1 MLIEKLMVAYMDTK
15 DNHIYYLD
23 KNEQTILLDA
33 IEPGGLPNLEFLDA
47 EEPERFIEI
56 PKVMS
61 VESFSWM
68 VEFESFHQ
76 NSELLHALNE
86 DEPFEHFTKKVSELN
101 LHETW
106 QTFQKDKV
114 KSRIEL
120 WLTENKIKEIQK
132 QPE

>member
-15 DNHIYYLD
+15 TSNIYYLD

-33 IEPGGLPNLEFLDA
+33 IEHNGLPNLEFLDA

-56 PKVMS
+56 PKVMN

-68 VEFESFHQ
+68 VEFESSNQ

-86 DEPFEHFTKKVSELN
+86 EKPFDRFTEKVIELN
-101 LHETW
+101 LHEEW

-114 KSRIEL
+114 KNRIEL
-120 WLTENKIKEIQK
+120 WLTENKVKEMQK

>member
-1 MLIEKLMVAYMDTK
+1 MIIEKLMVAYMDTK

-86 DEPFEHFTKKVSELN
+86 DEPFERFTKKVSELN

>member
-1 MLIEKLMVAYMDTK
+1 LLIDKLMVAYMDTK
-15 DNHIYYLD
+15 ANHIYYLD

-47 EEPERFIEI
+47 EEPERFLEI
-56 PKVMS
+56 PKVMN

-68 VEFESFHQ
+68 VEFESSHQ
-76 NSELLHALNE
+76 NNELLHALNE
-86 DEPFEHFTKKVSELN
+86 DEPFKRFTEKVSELS
-101 LHETW
+101 LHEKW

-114 KSRIEL
+114 KNRIKM

>member
-1 MLIEKLMVAYMDTK
+1 MLIDKLMVAYMDTK
-15 DNHIYYLD
+15 ANHIYYLD

-47 EEPERFIEI
+47 EEPERFLEI
-56 PKVMS
+56 PKVMN

-76 NSELLHALNE
+76 NNELLHALNKE
-86 DEPFEHFTKKVSELN
+86 EPFKRFTEKVSELN
-101 LHETW
+101 LNEKW

-114 KSRIEL
+114 KSRIEM

>member
-1 MLIEKLMVAYMDTK
+1 MLIDKLMVAYMDTK
-15 DNHIYYLD
+15 ANHIYYLD

-33 IEPGGLPNLEFLDA
+33 IEPGDLPNLEFLDA
-47 EEPERFIEI
+47 EEPERFLEI
-56 PKVMS
+56 PKVMN

-76 NSELLHALNE
+76 NNELLHALNE
-86 DEPFEHFTKKVSELN
+86 DEPFKRFTEKVSELS
-101 LHETW
+101 LHEKW

-114 KSRIEL
+114 KNRIKM

>member
-1 MLIEKLMVAYMDTK
+1 LLIDKLMVAYMDTK
-15 DNHIYYLD
+15 ANHIYYLD

-47 EEPERFIEI
+47 EEPERFLEI
-56 PKVMS
+56 PKVMN

-68 VEFESFHQ
+68 VEFESVHQ
-76 NSELLHALNE
+76 NNELLHALNE
-86 DEPFEHFTKKVSELN
+86 DEPFKRFTEKVSELS
-101 LHETW
+101 LHEKW

-114 KSRIEL
+114 KNRIEL
-120 WLTENKIKEIQK
+120 WLSENKIKEIQK

>member
-1 MLIEKLMVAYMDTK
+1 MLIDKLMVAYMDTK
-15 DNHIYYLD
+15 ANHIYYLD

-33 IEPGGLPNLEFLDA
+33 IEPDGLPNLEFLDA
-47 EEPERFIEI
+47 EEPERFLEI
-56 PKVMS
+56 PKVMN

-76 NSELLHALNE
+76 NNELLHALNE
-86 DEPFEHFTKKVSELN
+86 DEPFKQFTEKVSELN
-101 LHETW
+101 LHDKW

-114 KSRIEL
+114 KNRIEM

>member
-1 MLIEKLMVAYMDTK
+1 MLIDKLMVAYMDTK
-15 DNHIYYLD
+15 ANHIYYLD

-33 IEPGGLPNLEFLDA
+33 IEPGCLPNLEFLDA
-47 EEPERFIEI
+47 EEPERFLEI
-56 PKVMS
+56 PKVMT

-68 VEFESFHQ
+68 VEFESVHQ
-76 NSELLHALNE
+76 NNELLHALNE
-86 DEPFEHFTKKVSELN
+86 DEPFKRFTEKVSELN
-101 LHETW
+101 LHEKW

-114 KSRIEL
+114 KSRIEM

>member
-1 MLIEKLMVAYMDTK
+1 MLIDKLMVAYMDTK
-15 DNHIYYLD
+15 ANHIYYLD

-33 IEPGGLPNLEFLDA
+33 IDPGGLPNLEFLDL
-47 EEPERFIEI
+47 EEPERFLEI
-56 PKVMS
+56 PKVMNI
-61 VESFSWM
+61 ESFSWM

-76 NSELLHALNE
+76 NNELLHALNE
-86 DEPFEHFTKKVSELN
+86 DEPFKRFTEKVIEFG
-101 LHETW
+101 LHEKW

-114 KSRIEL
+114 KSRIEM

>member
-15 DNHIYYLD
+15 ANHIYYLD

-33 IEPGGLPNLEFLDA
+33 IETGGHPNLEFLDA
-47 EEPERFIEI
+47 EEPDRFIEI
-56 PKVMS
+56 PKVMN

-86 DEPFEHFTKKVSELN
+86 DEPFKRFTDKVIELG
-101 LHETW
+101 LHEKW

-114 KSRIEL
+114 KNRIEM
-120 WLTENKIKEIQK
+120 WLIENKVIEMQK

>member
-1 MLIEKLMVAYMDTK
+1 MLIDKLMVAYMDTK
-15 DNHIYYLD
+15 ANHIYYLD

-33 IEPGGLPNLEFLDA
+33 IEPDGLPNLEFLDA
-47 EEPERFIEI
+47 EEPERFLEI
-56 PKVMS
+56 PKVMN

-76 NSELLHALNE
+76 NNELLHALNE
-86 DEPFEHFTKKVSELN
+86 DEPFKRFTEKVCELS
-101 LHETW
+101 LYEKW

-114 KSRIEL
+114 KSRIEM
-120 WLTENKIKEIQK
+120 WLNENKIKEIQK

>member
-1 MLIEKLMVAYMDTK
+1 MLIDKLMVAYMDTK
-15 DNHIYYLD
+15 ANHIYYLD

-47 EEPERFIEI
+47 EEPERFLEI
-56 PKVMS
+56 PKVMN

-76 NSELLHALNE
+76 NNELLHALNE
-86 DEPFEHFTKKVSELN
+86 DEPFKRFTEKVSELS
-101 LHETW
+101 LHEKW

-114 KSRIEL
+114 KNRIKM

>member
-15 DNHIYYLD
+15 ANHIYYLD
-23 KNEQTILLDA
+23 RNEQTILLDA

-86 DEPFEHFTKKVSELN
+86 EEPFERFTKKVSELN
-101 LHETW
+101 LHEKW
-106 QTFQKDKV
+106 QAFKKNKV
-114 KSRIEL
+114 QSRIEM